1 MVTLKKS
8 FEIQN
13 YLTQLLNSALN
24 ILSYNDN
31 ITTTKQNHLRT
42 KSYKDATDEE
52 VVVKKNLEIP
62 YSVNQLIAFVD
73 ILMSEMDKLSVAINK
88 GKCHDEKYFD
98 AMIAM
103 NNKKRSV
110 LRRYEVMA
118 QLKPTETV
126 VKGIGEKFNEAGEQV
141 TYKYDI
147 EQVTTIDYDRNEIKK
162 KVSKL
167 RKELEE
173 TSDAI
178 DAMQLSVMVDY
189 EPIFEIGESLEDVI
203 ENLVRDR

>member
-42 KSYKDATDEE
+42 KSYKDAVNEE
-52 VVVKKNLEIP
+52 ITVKKDLEIP
-62 YSVNQLIAFVD
+62 YSVNQLIAFIDV
-73 ILMSEMDKLSVAINK
+73 LVSEMDKLSVAINK
-88 GKCHDEKYFD
+88 GKCHDGKYFD

-162 KVSKL
+162 KVLKL

-203 ENLVRDR
+203 ENLVCDR

>member
-98 AMIAM
+98 AMISM